1 MIIYKIF
8 YKEHQ
13 VFDIELTLN
22 EAEHSGLYYSDLC
35 IMPCI
40 QGVAYYIFE
49 NVKTPEELKIAI
61 AKCEEIADMRVIL
74 WEDPAY
80 DNSPLFEKAAEDRH
94 YKIVKPRVEENLK
107 NFCKTMGFSMFT
119 D

>member
-8 YKEHQ
+8 YKEHK
-13 VFDIELTLN
+13 VFDIELKLN
-22 EAEHSGLYYSDLC
+22 EAEHSGLYYSDLH

-40 QGVAYYIFE
+40 PGVAYYIFE
-49 NVKTPEELKIAI
+49 NIKTSEELEIAS
-61 AKCEEIADMRVIL
+61 ARCEQIADMRVIL
-74 WEDPAY
+74 WEDPEY
-80 DNSPLFEKAAEDRH
+80 DNSPLSEKEAEYRH

-107 NFCKTMGFSMFT
+107 NFCKIMDFSMFT

>member
-13 VFDIELTLN
+13 IFDIELLLN
-22 EAEHSGLYYSDLC
+22 ESDYSGRYYSDLH

-40 QGVAYYIFE
+40 PGVAYYIFE
-49 NVKTPEELKIAI
+49 NIKTPDELKIAS
-61 AKCEEIADMRVIL
+61 ARCEQIADMRVIL
-74 WEDPAY
+74 WEDPEY
-80 DNSPLFEKAAEDRH
+80 DNSPLPEKEAEDRH
-94 YKIVKPRVEENLK
+94 NKIVRPRVEENLK
-107 NFCKTMGFSMFT
+107 NFCKIMGFSMFI

>member
-22 EAEHSGLYYSDLC
+22 EAEHSGLYYSDLN
-35 IMPCI
+35 IYPCV

-74 WEDPAY
+74 WEDPVY
-80 DNSPLFEKAAEDRH
+80 DNSPLYEKAAEDRH

>member
-22 EAEHSGLYYSDLC
+22 EAVYSGLYYSDLN
-35 IMPCI
+35 ILPC
-40 QGVAYYIFE
+40 VAGITHYIFE
-49 NVKTPEELKIAI
+49 NVKTPEELEISSAR
-61 AKCEEIADMRVIL
+61 CEQITDMRVIL
-74 WEDPAY
+74 WEDPEY
-80 DNSPLFEKAAEDRH
+80 INCPLPEKEAEERH

-107 NFCKTMGFSMFT
+107 NFCKTMGFSMIA

>member
-8 YKEHQ
+8 YKDYQ

-22 EAEHSGLYYSDLC
+22 EVEYTGRYYSDLH

-40 QGVAYYIFE
+40 SGITHYIFE
-49 NVKTPEELKIAI
+49 NIKTPEELEIVSAR
-61 AKCEEIADMRVIL
+61 CEQIADMRVIL
-74 WEDPAY
+74 WEDPEY
-80 DNSPLFEKAAEDRH
+80 DNSPLREKEAEDRH

-107 NFCKTMGFSMFT
+107 NFCKTMGFSMIA

>member
-13 VFDIELTLN
+13 VFDIELNLN
-22 EAEHSGLYYSDLC
+22 EAEHSGLYYSDLH

-40 QGVAYYIFE
+40 SGITHYIFE
-49 NVKTPEELKIAI
+49 NIKTPEELEIAS
-61 AKCEEIADMRVIL
+61 ARCEQIADMRVIL
-74 WEDPAY
+74 WEDPEY
-80 DNSPLFEKAAEDRH
+80 DNSPLTEKEAEDRH
-94 YKIVKPRVEENLK
+94 YKVAKPRVEKNLK
-107 NFCKTMGFSMFT
+107 NFCKTMGFSMIA

>member
-22 EAEHSGLYYSDLC
+22 EAEHLGKFYSDLN
-35 IMPCI
+35 IYPCI

-49 NVKTPEELKIAI
+49 NIKTLEELKIAI
-61 AKCEEIADMRVIL
+61 AKFEEIADMRVIL

-80 DNSPLFEKAAEDRH
+80 DNSPLYEKAAEDRH

>member
-22 EAEHSGLYYSDLC
+22 EAEHSGLYYSDLHT
-35 IMPCI
+35 MPCI

-49 NVKTPEELKIAI
+49 NVKTPEELKITI

-80 DNSPLFEKAAEDRH
+80 DNSPLREKAAEDRH

-107 NFCKTMGFSMFT
+107 NFCKTMGFSMIT

>member
-22 EAEHSGLYYSDLC
+22 EADYSGLYYSDLN
-35 IMPCI
+35 ILPCI
-40 QGVAYYIFE
+40 PGVAHYIFE
-49 NVKTPEELKIAI
+49 NVKTSEDLEIAS
-61 AKCEEIADMRVIL
+61 ARCEQIADMRVIL

-80 DNSPLFEKAAEDRH
+80 DNSPLCEKDAEERH

-107 NFCKTMGFSMFT
+107 NFCKIMGFSMIA

>member
-13 VFDIELTLN
+13 VFDIELKLN
-22 EAEHSGLYYSDLC
+22 EAEHSGRYYSDLH

-40 QGVAYYIFE
+40 PGVAYYIFE
-49 NVKTPEELKIAI
+49 NIKTSAELEIAS
-61 AKCEEIADMRVIL
+61 ARCEQIADMCVIL
-74 WEDPAY
+74 WEDHEY
-80 DNSPLFEKAAEDRH
+80 DNSPLPEKAAEERH
-94 YKIVKPRVEENLK
+94 NKIVRPRVEENLK
-107 NFCKTMGFSMFT
+107 NFCKTMGFAMFT

>member
-13 VFDIELTLN
+13 VFDIELLLN
-22 EAEHSGLYYSDLC
+22 ESDYSGRYYSDLC
-35 IMPCI
+35 ITPCI
-40 QGVAYYIFE
+40 SGVAHYIFE
-49 NVKTPEELKIAI
+49 NVKTPEKLEIAS
-61 AKCEEIADMRVIL
+61 ARCEQIADMRVIL
-74 WEDPAY
+74 WEDPEY
-80 DNSPLFEKAAEDRH
+80 DNSPLSEKEAEERH

>member
-22 EAEHSGLYYSDLC
+22 EAEHSGLYYSDLH

-40 QGVAYYIFE
+40 PGVTHYIFE
-49 NVKTPEELKIAI
+49 NIKTPEELEIAS
-61 AKCEEIADMRVIL
+61 ARCEQIADMRVIL
-74 WEDPAY
+74 WEDPEY
-80 DNSPLFEKAAEDRH
+80 NNSPLNEKSAEDRH
-94 YKIVKPRVEENLK
+94 YKVVKPRVEKNLK
-107 NFCKTMGFSMFT
+107 NFCKTMGFSMII